1 MIRPTSVAHPE
12 FVVKRKSCALLLFA
26 LRSHGKIA
34 TRAFSGKGFLAG
46 LLERE
51 NADFPRSKRRTT
63 RPADHE
69 LGDMLPRGHFIEQVR
84 ITPGR
89 MKAGFHG
96 IVVAA
101 KALPQPP
108 PPQTWGTWRQDHHFT
123 PTACTRSACLTPRST
138 RCGRQLSTVFSP
150 LCVFQKRQVTLV
162 GLVDVGLACHFPG
175 RVHGKHGHA

>member
-1 MIRPTSVAHPE
+1 M
-12 FVVKRKSCALLLFA
+12 VVKRKSCALLLFA

-34 TRAFSGKGFLAG
+34 TRAFADKGFLAG

-51 NADFPRSKRRTT
+51 NADFPRLKRRTT
-63 RPADHE
+63 RSTDHE

-89 MKAGFHG
+89 TKAGFHG

-108 PPQTWGTWRQDHHFT
+108 PPQTRGTWRQDHRFM
-123 PTACTRSACLTPRST
+123 PTACTRSACLAPLFAGASCRRFLAIMRSSKTPGNPCRPR
-138 RCGRQLSTVFSP
+138 RCRPCSSLPRARAWKARPRPS
-150 LCVFQKRQVTLV
+150 R
-162 GLVDVGLACHFPG
+162 
-175 RVHGKHGHA
+175 